1 MINGLLNI
9 LYWWFVLFGLG
20 LIFLPLTAKIFKNFF
35 DKGYLFSKVIA
46 IAILSYVVWL
56 GAHLKIIPFTQS
68 EILVITGLFAL
79 IITLIS
85 LKKSSFKG
93 KIANLWLIFI
103 GEELMF
109 LLALIFWSYIR
120 GLQPNIHGLEKFMD
134 FGFVNSILKSRYFPP
149 TDMWFAGQSINY
161 YYYGHYIAAFLTK
174 FSGIDSAITY
184 NLMIAT
190 LFAFTFSLTFSLTG
204 NLIFFTLRHKRKK
217 TSSFIINHLSLAII
231 LGGLLSAFLIC
242 FASNFHTPIY
252 ILKNG
257 PQKYWYPDATRYV
270 GYNPPTN
277 DKTIHEFPAYSF
289 VVADLHG
296 HVSNI
301 PFVLLFIA
309 LTFNL
314 FSNFLKN
321 KNLEFGI
328 WNLEFLLIALLLGVM
343 YMTNAWDL
351 PIYLLFLG
359 IALLTTNWLTF
370 RKNYCQVIIKTAL
383 PLLAIITGWF
393 IFTLPFNLNF
403 NQIAQ
408 GTGLVH
414 SHTPLYQ
421 LFVLWGGFWITAI
434 TFIAYFLLH
443 RRHAATDF
451 LSLLLIAV
459 ATLLIIIPEIVYV
472 KDIYFGDYYRANTMF
487 KFTYQAYIMMAILVG
502 YIMTKIL
509 AKTKEVYLKIP
520 LCALYSI
527 LYACLLIYPFFSLPG
542 YYGKIGINN
551 YKGLYGL
558 NFLAQNYPEDYQAIL
573 WLKKNIADQP
583 IVLEASGDSYT
594 DYCRVSAATG
604 LPTIEGWI
612 VHEWLWR
619 GGYDQPS
626 QRSNEVEQ
634 VYQSGNI
641 AKAKQ
646 ILKKYQVAY
655 IFFGQL
661 ERKKY
666 PRATQGRLEQLGE
679 PVYRAGKTVIYKI
692 TNF

>member
-1 MINGLLNI
+1 MIKDLVNI
-9 LYWWFVLFGLG
+9 LYWWFILFGLG
-20 LIFLPLTAKIFKNFF
+20 LIFLPLTVKIFKNFF

-46 IAILSYVVWL
+46 TAILSYVVWL
-56 GAHLKIIPFTQS
+56 GAHLKIIPFTQP
-68 EILVITGLFAL
+68 EILVITGFFAL
-79 IITLIS
+79 IITFIS

-93 KIANLWLIFI
+93 KIANLWLTFI
-103 GEELMF
+103 YEELMF
-109 LLALIFWSYIR
+109 LLTLIFWSYIR
-120 GLQPNIHGLEKFMD
+120 GLQPNIQGLEKFMD

-149 TDMWFAGQSINY
+149 TDMWFTGQSINY

-174 FSGIDSAITY
+174 LSNLDSAITY

-190 LFAFTFSLTFSLTG
+190 LFALTFSLTFSLTG
-204 NLIFFTLRHKRKK
+204 NLIFSTLKK
-217 TSSFIINHLSLAII
+217 QNKKLKIGNWKLIIT
-231 LGGLLSAFLIC
+231 GGLLSAFLIC
-242 FASNFHTPIY
+242 FASNLHTPIH
-252 ILKNG
+252 IFKNG
-257 PQKYWYPDATRYV
+257 LQKYWYPDATRYI
-270 GYNPPTN
+270 GYNPPTH

-289 VVADLHG
+289 IVSDLHG
-296 HVSNI
+296 HVSDI

-314 FSNFLKN
+314 FANFLKN
-321 KNLEFGI
+321 KNLEFRI
-328 WNLEFLLIALLLGVM
+328 WNLEFPLIALLLGVM

-351 PIYLLFLG
+351 PIYLLFLS
-359 IALLTTNWLTF
+359 ITLLAINWLTLK
-370 RKNYCQVIIKTAL
+370 KNYSQIIIKTIF
-383 PLLAIITGWF
+383 PLLIIVTGWF

-403 NQIAQ
+403 NQITQ
-408 GTGLVH
+408 GIGLVH
-414 SHTPLYQ
+414 SHTPIHQ
-421 LFVLWGGFWITAI
+421 LLVLWGGFWTMAI
-434 TFIAYFLLH
+434 TFIAYFFLH
-443 RRHAATDF
+443 RRHAAADLF
-451 LSLLLIAV
+451 GLLLIAV

-472 KDIYFGDYYRANTMF
+472 KDIYSGDYYRANTMF

-509 AKTKEVYLKIP
+509 TKTKKIYRKIP
-520 LCALYSI
+520 LYTLYSI
-527 LYACLLIYPFFSLPG
+527 LYTCLLIYPFFSLPG

-583 IVLEASGDSYT
+583 TVLEAPGDSYT
-594 DYCRVSAATG
+594 DYCRVSATTG
-604 LPTIEGWI
+604 LPTIEGWL

-626 QRSNEVEQ
+626 QRANEVEQ
-634 VYQSGNI
+634 IYQSGNI

-655 IFFGQL
+655 VFFGQL
-661 ERKKY
+661 EREKY
-666 PRATQGRLEQLGE
+666 PQATQRRLEQLGE

-692 TNF
+692 NF

>member
-1 MINGLLNI
+1 MIKDLVNI
-9 LYWWFVLFGLG
+9 LYWWFILFGLG
-20 LIFLPLTAKIFKNFF
+20 LIFLPLTVKIFKNFF
-35 DKGYLFSKVIA
+35 DKGYLFSRVIA
-46 IAILSYVVWL
+46 IAILPYVVWL
-56 GAHLKIIPFTQS
+56 GAHLKIIPFAQS

-79 IITLIS
+79 IITFIS

-120 GLQPNIHGLEKFMD
+120 GLQPNIQGLEKFMD

-149 TDMWFAGQSINY
+149 ADMWFVGQSINY

-174 FSGIDSAITY
+174 LSNLDSAITY

-242 FASNFHTPIY
+242 FASNFHTPLY
-252 ILKNG
+252 GLKNG
-257 PQKYWYPDATRYV
+257 FQKYWYPDATRYI
-270 GYNPPTN
+270 GYNPPTH

-289 VVADLHG
+289 IVSDLHG
-296 HVSNI
+296 HVSDI

-321 KNLEFGI
+321 KNLEFRI
-328 WNLEFLLIALLLGVM
+328 WNSEFLLIALLLGVM

-351 PIYLLFLG
+351 PIYLLLLG
-359 IALLTTNWLTF
+359 VTLLAINWLTLK
-370 RKNYCQVIIKTAL
+370 KNYSQIIIKTIF
-383 PLLAIITGWF
+383 PLLIIVAGWF

-403 NQIAQ
+403 NQITQ
-408 GTGLVH
+408 GIGLAH
-414 SHTPLYQ
+414 SHTPIYQ
-421 LFVLWGGFWITAI
+421 LFVLWGGFWIMAI

-451 LSLLLIAV
+451 FGLLLIVV
-459 ATLLIIIPEIVYV
+459 ATLLITIPEVIYV
-472 KDIYFGDYYRANTMF
+472 KDIYSGDFYRANTMF
-487 KFTYQAYIMMAILVG
+487 KFTYQTYIIMAILVG

-509 AKTKEVYLKIP
+509 TKTKKVYLKIP
-520 LCALYSI
+520 FCALYSI

-542 YYGKIGINN
+542 YYGKISADN

-583 IVLEASGDSYT
+583 TVLEAPGDSYT

-604 LPTIEGWI
+604 LPTIEGWL

-626 QRSNEVEQ
+626 QRASEVEQ

-641 AKAKQ
+641 AKTKQ

-661 ERKKY
+661 EREKY
-666 PRATQGRLEQLGE
+666 PQATQGRLEQLGE

-692 TNF
+692 NF

>member
-1 MINGLLNI
+1 MISDLPNI
-9 LYWWFVLFGLG
+9 LYWWFILFGLG

-46 IAILSYVVWL
+46 IAILSYVIWL

-68 EILVITGLFAL
+68 EILIITGFSAL
-79 IITLIS
+79 IITLVS
-85 LKKSSFKG
+85 LKTSSFKG

-109 LLALIFWSYIR
+109 LLALIFGSYIR
-120 GLQPNIHGLEKFMD
+120 GLQPNIQGLEKFMD

-149 TDMWFAGQSINY
+149 ADMWFANDSINY

-174 FSGIDSAITY
+174 LSGLDSAITY

-190 LFAFTFSLTFSLTG
+190 LFSFTFSLTFSLTG
-204 NLIFFTLRHKRKK
+204 NLAFLTLKK
-217 TSSFIINHLSLAII
+217 QSPKTPATIIIA
-231 LGGLLSAFLIC
+231 GLLSAFLIC
-242 FASNFHTPIY
+242 FASNLHTPIY
-252 ILKNG
+252 VLKNG
-257 PQKYWYPDATRYV
+257 SQKYWYPDATRYI
-270 GYNPPTN
+270 GYNPPTHN
-277 DKTIHEFPAYSF
+277 KTIHEFPAYSF
-289 VVADLHG
+289 VVSDLHG
-296 HVSNI
+296 HVSDI

-309 LTFNL
+309 CSLNL
-314 FSNFLKN
+314 FLKT
-321 KNLEFGI
+321 KSKKLEIGNLPRRLAG
-328 WNLEFLLIALLLGVM
+328 WKLEISLIAFLLGVM

-359 IALLTTNWLTF
+359 ITFLTVNWLTF
-370 RKNYCQVIIKTAL
+370 KKNYPQIIIKTAF
-383 PLLAIITGWF
+383 PLIAIIAGWF

-403 NQIAQ
+403 NQITQ
-408 GTGLVH
+408 GIGLVH
-414 SHTPLYQ
+414 SHTPIYQ
-421 LFVLWGGFWITAI
+421 LLVLWGGFWIIAI

-443 RRHAATDF
+443 RHHATTDF
-451 LSLLLIAV
+451 FVLSLITA

-472 KDIYFGDYYRANTMF
+472 KDIYSGDFYRANTMF

-509 AKTKEVYLKIP
+509 TKTKKVYSKIP

-527 LYACLLIYPFFSLPG
+527 LYACLLLYPLFSLPG
-542 YYGKIGINN
+542 YYGKINTNN

-558 NFLAQNYPEDYQAIL
+558 NFLAQRYPEDYQAIL

-583 IVLEASGDSYT
+583 IILEAPGDSYT
-594 DYCRVSAATG
+594 DYCRVSAVTG
-604 LPTIEGWI
+604 LPTIEGWL

-619 GGYDQPS
+619 GEYDQPS
-626 QRSNEVEQ
+626 QRANEVGQ
-634 VYQSGNI
+634 IYQSGNVT
-641 AKAKQ
+641 KAKQ

-661 ERKKY
+661 EREKY
-666 PRATQGRLEQLGE
+666 PQATQQHLEQLGK
-679 PVYRAGKTVIYKI
+679 PVYRAGKTVIYRI
-692 TNF
+692 PNF